1 MTAAV
6 IQLSDY
12 RAKQL
17 LPEHSPLMEEGR
29 ALIVDAL
36 TRLIMEDFASLPLPT
51 ITLAIQECSRVMH
64 DGGCFID
71 AFEAAADVLRRAL
84 RGSPFLWEVA
94 LLKKARMA
102 VVEAVIRKRLQAA
115 EYQEALMRAKRV
127 VQGGGCISVAIYQ
140 AIGDRS

>member
-29 ALIVDAL
+29 ALIVDAISQ
-36 TRLIMEDFASLPLPT
+36 LIMEDFASLPLPT

-64 DGGCFID
+64 NGGCFID
-71 AFEAAADVLRRAL
+71 AFQAASDVLRRAL
-84 RGSPFLWEVA
+84 QGSPFLWELA
-94 LLKKARMA
+94 LLRKARIA
-102 VVEAVIRKRLQAA
+102 VVESVIRKRLPAA
-115 EYQEALMRAKRV
+115 EYQESLMRAKRV

-140 AIGDRS
+140 AMGEK

>member
-1 MTAAV
+1 MAAV

-36 TRLIMEDFASLPLPT
+36 SQLIMEDFASLPLPT

-64 DGGCFID
+64 NGGCFMD

-102 VVEAVIRKRLQAA
+102 VVEAVIRKRLPAA
-115 EYQEALMRAKRV
+115 EYQNALMRAQRV
-127 VQGGGCISVAIYQ
+127 VNGGGCISVAIYQ
-140 AIGDRS
+140 AMGEK

>member
-36 TRLIMEDFASLPLPT
+36 SQLIMEDFASLPLPT
-51 ITLAIQECSRVMH
+51 ITLSIQECSRVMH
-64 DGGCFID
+64 NGGCFMD

-84 RGSPFLWEVA
+84 RGSPFLWEVGF
-94 LLKKARMA
+94 LKKARMA
-102 VVEAVIRKRLQAA
+102 IVAAVLRKRLPAA
-115 EYQEALMRAKRV
+115 EYQDALMRAQRV
-127 VQGGGCISVAIYQ
+127 VNGGGCISVAIYQ
-140 AIGDRS
+140 AMGEK